1 MYFSLKLQKYDVLE
15 YENLNMTQQVK
26 FRHILIRTT
35 LHPGVSFSWYT
46 CIKVDFCSHYITM
59 CINLIFYTLINPY
72 MKKTIHTIII
82 AHFR

>member
-35 LHPGVSFSWYT
+35 LHPGVSFHG
-46 CIKVDFCSHYITM
+46 IHVFK
-59 CINLIFYTLINPY
+59 LIFVV
-72 MKKTIHTIII
+72 IILQCASI
-82 AHFR
+82 